1 MGGEGLRSNAPE
13 GIQDSVNRAL
23 DDERRRNARQLSR
36 IRFVAVTV
44 MLVMS
49 ACLGLGVGKAD
60 WVEYLRPLSVYWLCT
75 AAVWV
80 AVARSPRA
88 VRWAGLSVAFID
100 VPAVYWIQSHAI
112 PVSPSPG
119 GVAGFTLGIFAVL
132 VILAALSL
140 RNTVTLVVTAF
151 AAVAE
156 MALQHQA
163 GIGIGAQLASVVMLS
178 VAAAGAR
185 HLLNRIRALSA
196 AVSEEELKRA
206 RLGRYF
212 APAVAE
218 RLQRLASPEP
228 ELREVTVLFADIRDF
243 TSMSERL
250 PPGEVVKLL
259 NAYYGRMVEVV
270 FRHGG
275 TLDKFIGDALMVY
288 FGAPLADAEHAE
300 RAVRCALAM
309 VRELEDFNADR
320 ALQGAPALR
329 MGVGVHTGPVVLGNI
344 GSTARRLDYTA
355 IGDTV
360 NLASRI
366 EGLTKRVGV
375 PVLVSEATRD
385 QAGPL
390 FHWEAITQALVPGKS
405 RPVATFVPLATAP
418 ALVGSPGSAA

>member
-1 MGGEGLRSNAPE
+1 MGGALRPNAPE
-13 GIQDSVNRAL
+13 GIEDSVNRAL
-23 DDERRRNARQLSR
+23 DGERHRNARQLAW
-36 IRFVAVTV
+36 IRFVAITV
-44 MLVMS
+44 MFGIS
-49 ACLGLGVGKAD
+49 ATLGLFVGKAD
-60 WVEYLRPLSVYWLCT
+60 WAEYLAPLSVYWLCT
-75 AAVWV
+75 AGVLI

-100 VPAVYWIQSHAI
+100 VPAVYWLQSHAI

-119 GVAGFTLGIFAVL
+119 GVAGFTLGIYAVL
-132 VILAALSL
+132 VLLAALSL

-156 MALQHQA
+156 TALQHQA
-163 GIGIGAQLASVVMLS
+163 GIGVGAQLAAVVMLS
-178 VAAAGAR
+178 VAAAGSR

-243 TSMSERL
+243 TAMSEHL

-288 FGAPLADAEHAE
+288 FGAPLADAEHAS
-300 RAVRCALAM
+300 RAVRCALDM
-309 VRELEDFNADR
+309 VSELEGFNAER
-320 ALQGAPALR
+320 ALQGVPALR
-329 MGVGVHTGPVVLGNI
+329 MGVGIHTGPVVLGNI

-366 EGLTKRVGV
+366 EGLTKKAGV
-375 PVLVSEATRD
+375 PVLVSQATRE
-385 QAGPL
+385 QAGAR
-390 FHWEAITQALVPGKS
+390 FGWEPVGQALVAGKS
-405 RPVATFVPLATAP
+405 QPVATFVPLATGPSLAR
-418 ALVGSPGSAA
+418 GPGSAA

>member
-1 MGGEGLRSNAPE
+1 MRVVRRSTHGASEGPE

-23 DDERRRNARQLSR
+23 EGERRRNARQLGG
-36 IRFVAVTV
+36 IRLVAVTV

-49 ACLGLGVGKAD
+49 AGLGLGAGKAD
-60 WVEYLRPLSVYWLCT
+60 WTEYLRPLVVYWLCT

-80 AVARSPRA
+80 AVTRWSRT
-88 VRWAGLSVAFID
+88 VQWAGMSVAFVD
-100 VPAVYWIQSHAI
+100 VPAVYWLQSHAI

-132 VILAALSL
+132 VLLSALSL
-140 RNTVTLVVTAF
+140 RNTVTLVVTAI

-156 MALQHQA
+156 VALQHQA
-163 GIGIGAQLASVVMLS
+163 GIGIGAQMASVVMLS

-243 TSMSERL
+243 TAMSERL
-250 PPGEVVKLL
+250 PPGEVVQLL
-259 NAYYGRMVEVV
+259 NAYYSRMVEVV

-288 FGAPLADAEHAE
+288 FGAPLADVEHAS

-309 VRELEDFNADR
+309 VQELEAFNAER
-320 ALQGAPALR
+320 ALQGAPAVH

-344 GSTARRLDYTA
+344 GSTSRRLDYTA

-366 EGLTKRVGV
+366 EGLTKRAGV
-375 PVLVSEATRD
+375 PVLVSEATRE
-385 QAGPL
+385 QAGGM
-390 FHWEAITQALVPGKS
+390 FHWETVGQAQVPGKS
-405 RPVATFVPLATAP
+405 RPVVTFVPHP
-418 ALVGSPGSAA
+418 A